1 MKACPLGL
9 LSVLLAATSTTGLKY
24 DPGFVD
30 YNLNQNETAVRPVDY
45 WGEWQGHTFTPSPQ
59 DWRFPFYT
67 LFLDK
72 YVNGDPTNDN
82 INGTVFEHDL
92 SSNQMRHGGDVSG
105 LVDTL
110 DYLQG
115 MGIKVRL
122 VPQPPTIVHWLTC
135 LGALPGR
142 LSVYESTVGR

>member
-1 MKACPLGL
+1 MRAGPLGL
-9 LSVLLAATSTTGLKY
+9 LVLLAATSTALRY
-24 DPGFVD
+24 DPKYVE
-30 YNLNQNETAVRPVDY
+30 YNLNQNETAIDPLEY
-45 WGEWQGHTFTPSPQ
+45 WGEWEGHQFTPSPE

-67 LFLDK
+67 LFLDR

-92 SSNQMRHGGDVSG
+92 NSNQMRHGGDIVG

-115 MGIKVRL
+115 MGIRVRPLLNQRL
-122 VPQPPTIVHWLTC
+122 VVHPLTWLGT
-135 LGALPGR
+135 
-142 LSVYESTVGR
+142 LSRWLNLYESALGC